1 MILWWTHDISYWDIK
16 GQILMPSCDICVWL
30 KMRQFWMMEFN
41 CNLVK
46 GWGVRNYC
54 FAAMPEPHTNSW
66 TTCMKVCGLELLL
79 KSGLSATLQWWSGG
93 KAKTHLGSDLPDI
106 CLRKIKTAIKTIVF
120 WIFWK
125 FKWIFAYYLRFCPT
139 ASKFLR
145 CQFLFPPI
153 RILEYM
159 FLHFICL
166 TKRKKDCF
174 RSN

>member
-46 GWGVRNYC
+46 GWGVRNYG
-54 FAAMPEPHTNSW
+54 FAAMPELHTNSW

-79 KSGLSATLQWWSGG
+79 KVGFQWHHGDPEWKQTLILAQIYL
-93 KAKTHLGSDLPDI
+93 TF
-106 CLRKIKTAIKTIVF
+106 CLRKIKTTSKNIVF

-125 FKWIFAYYLRFCPT
+125 FKWIFAYYLPFCPT
-139 ASKFLR
+139 ASKFLH

-153 RILEYM
+153 RILEYT
-159 FLHFICL
+159 FLPFICL